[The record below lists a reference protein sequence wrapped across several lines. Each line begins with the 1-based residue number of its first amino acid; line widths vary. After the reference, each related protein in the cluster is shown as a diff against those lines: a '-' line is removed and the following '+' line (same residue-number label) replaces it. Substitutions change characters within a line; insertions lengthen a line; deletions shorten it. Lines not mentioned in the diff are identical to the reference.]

1 MSRKAGAILSYVVMF
16 IEVLSTLLFTPF
28 MIRTLGQ
35 AEFGV
40 YKLTNSITAYL
51 LLLDLGIG
59 NAIVRYI
66 AKYRATNDEENSRKF
81 MGVATIFYTAM
92 GGIALVGGSAM
103 ATVFPQMFA
112 TGLTL
117 DEIALGEKLLLITM
131 INASISIGTT
141 VYSSVILAYERFVV
155 SKTISIIEILL
166 RVGLMLIALY
176 SGMGSVGI
184 VSANLIVTVLGRGF
198 SLWYVFCKIGLK
210 PKFKGIKFGFLKD
223 ILIYSTF
230 VFLQMIATQLNQSID
245 QILIGSLVQSST
257 VLLAVYGVGA
267 QVTHYFQSIGFA
279 FTGMLMPGVTKMV
292 EKGATSKMLVK
303 EMVRVGRIILIILA
317 MIWGGFLVC
326 GQKFIVLWSGAENAE
341 AYIVAL
347 MLMFAYLVILPQS
360 EGSQILWAMNEHKE
374 QSVMKIAVVFL
385 NTVLTAFLIQWKPLI
400 GATIGTLIS
409 LLLGDVV
416 VMNVIFVKKLN
427 MNLVLFYR
435 DMLKGILPATLLTI
449 AIGYVCGIFMSEGWL
464 GLILQIG
471 VMCVAYAVTMLMF
484 GFNKCEKQLIC
495 SILNKLKRS

>member
-1 MSRKAGAILSYVVMF
+1 MSRKTGAILSYVVML

-66 AKYRATNDEENSRKF
+66 AKYRATNDEDNSRKF
-81 MGVATIFYTAM
+81 MGVATIFYTVM
-92 GGIALVGGSAM
+92 GLIALVGGSVMVAI
-103 ATVFPQMFA
+103 FPQMFA
-112 TGLTL
+112 TGLTQ
-117 DEIALGEKLLLITM
+117 DEIALGEKLLVITM
-131 INASISIGTT
+131 INASITIGTA

-155 SKTISIIEILL
+155 SKMISIMTILC

-176 SGMGSVGI
+176 SDMGSLGI
-184 VSANLIVTVLGRGF
+184 VAANLVATVLGRGF
-198 SLWYVFCKIGLK
+198 CMWYVPCKIGLK
-210 PKFKGIKFGFLKD
+210 PKFKDINFRFLKD
-223 ILIYSTF
+223 ILTYSAF
-230 VFLQMIATQLNQSID
+230 VFLQMIATQLNQSVD
-245 QILIGSLVQSST
+245 QILIGSMVKSSAEI
-257 VLLAVYGVGA
+257 LAVYSVGA
-267 QVTHYFQSIGFA
+267 QLTHYFQSIGFA

-292 EKGATSKMLVK
+292 EKGATSQMLVK
-303 EMVRVGRIILIILA
+303 EMTRVGRIILIILA
-317 MIWGGFLVC
+317 LIWCGFLVC
-326 GQKFIVLWSGAENAE
+326 GQKFVVLWSGTENAE

-347 MLMFAYLVILPQS
+347 LMMFAYLVILPQS

-374 QSVMKIAVVFL
+374 QSVMKIAVVFA
-385 NTVLTAFLIQWKPLI
+385 NVVLTAFLIQWNTLI

-427 MNLVLFYR
+427 INLVSFYR
-435 DMLKGILPATLLTI
+435 DMLKGILPVMLLTI
-449 AIGYVCGIFMSEGWL
+449 AVGYACGMFLSEGWL
-464 GLILQIG
+464 GLSLQIG
-471 VMCVAYAVTMLMF
+471 AMCAVYAVTMLMF
-484 GFNKCEKQLIC
+484 GFNKSEKQLIY
-495 SILNKLKRS
+495 SIINKFERS